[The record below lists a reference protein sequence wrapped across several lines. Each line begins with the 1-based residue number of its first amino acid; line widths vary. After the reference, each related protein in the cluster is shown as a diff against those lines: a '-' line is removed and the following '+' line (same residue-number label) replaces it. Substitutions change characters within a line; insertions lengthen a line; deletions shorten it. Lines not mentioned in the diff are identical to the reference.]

1 MAPGMEPYGSVND
14 FGPLITVACTDKWP
28 DMRPVIRSSTEGV
41 AAPPE
46 RGSQGKH
53 QQRLPWIFPPRAG
66 GKALKCNLHMCYVLL
81 CRLGRNLLV
90 AKA

>member
-46 RGSQGKH
+46 RGSQGKTPTALTLDFSAAGRCEGIET
-53 QQRLPWIFPPRAG
+53 QPP
-66 GKALKCNLHMCYVLL
+66 HF
-81 CRLGRNLLV
+81 CRQ
-90 AKA
+90 